1 MSKDSRRKGFNL
13 PPVSSVYDDWFEFK
27 KKRPVTAMVLSE
39 MFETPET
46 VFISLKK
53 EFTEMDMIA
62 LTPYTP
68 YRGVNIEQKR
78 RIVEPLPVEV
88 GSTFPDNG

>member
-1 MSKDSRRKGFNL
+1 VSKDSRRKGFNL
-13 PPVSSVYDDWFEFK
+13 PPISSVYDDWFEFK

-39 MFETPET
+39 LFETPET
-46 VFISLKK
+46 MFTSLKK

-68 YRGVNIEQKR
+68 YRGVNIARKN
-78 RIVEPLPVEV
+78 RIVEPLPVKV
-88 GSTFPDNG
+88 GSTSPENG